1 MRISDW
7 SSDVCSSDLW
17 ERLQPAGQ
25 LCDLFGCGSIY
36 SFAVVAS
43 MLVKIGEMLLLAF
56 GERPHARCSRRGAAQ
71 DRDVFE
77 LKWDSGPRS
86 VLELALHKSGIKSCL
101 DVGSQRDN
109 SRISYSPGRE
119 VVGPD

>member
-36 SFAVVAS
+36 SLAAVAS

-71 DRDVFE
+71 APAVFE
-77 LKWDSGPRS
+77 MKRDRGPRS
-86 VLELALHKSGIKSCL
+86 VLDLGFPQRRIQELL
-101 DVGSQRDN
+101 DACNPSAHRLT
-109 SRISYSPGRE
+109 SSPPVRK
-119 VVGPD
+119 